1 MSLTLH
7 YFSKPG
13 YSITES
19 ILFAEKKLLEEPKIA
34 EICTEI
40 DGKIWIIKRGD
51 KITDIM
57 ENCCRI
63 KFDIEGEI
71 NLPFKDDDCKFYFYT
86 MLLKHDYSAIAPFA
100 VSLASNVDKHI
111 KENGDISSI
120 EFYNMEEQ
128 CINHHPISQFSLMP
142 YSTAIIKTR
151 ELLKKCM
158 AYSDKIREY
167 SAPVTKF

>member
-1 MSLTLH
+1 M
-7 YFSKPG
+7 
-13 YSITES
+13 
-19 ILFAEKKLLEEPKIA
+19 EEPKIA

-51 KITDIM
+51 QITDIM

-111 KENGDISSI
+111 KENGTISKK
-120 EFYNMEEQ
+120 EFYDIEKN
-128 CINHHPISQFSLMP
+128 CIKLYPLYPTNFQLVP
-142 YSTAIIKTR
+142 YHIAINKTR
-151 ELLKKCM
+151 ELLKNHM
-158 AYSDKIREY
+158 TYSDKIMN
-167 SAPVTKF
+167 F